1 MQVAVRLG
9 EKGNWLSLLWS
20 ADVPAVGQLC
30 GGCCAFSSAWQGNG
44 MWYLW
49 CGYGTTWQQ
58 PSVLELSGL
67 SSTIGRALLTARE
80 ERVLFSVQSQ
90 GSALLTEC
98 IGCCCSHKRAVQAFG
113 CRKHYTFFLSVS
125 MGMSGARLSY
135 AAA

>member
-1 MQVAVRLG
+1 
-9 EKGNWLSLLWS
+9 
-20 ADVPAVGQLC
+20 
-30 GGCCAFSSAWQGNG
+30 
-44 MWYLW
+44 
-49 CGYGTTWQQ
+49 
-58 PSVLELSGL
+58 VLELSGL